1 MAKKE
6 LIKTRLTISYPSKG
20 KIEVKDTLTNKTNVL
35 ITKEKDWK
43 KTTKGVA
50 FDKNTYL
57 IEVTP
62 WRRIKKKGHL
72 VPIIETRRT
81 RNRTIHINHKKIGVL
96 KEKEQLARAL
106 FTQLVPIH
114 HKLKRW
120 ETYYY
125 DKTTKEVKVYHAK
138 TLYALASYHK
148 GVYEISIMDEK
159 YLALCV
165 GLILAAIDSVDSIL
179 DHFKK

>member
-6 LIKTRLTISYPSKG
+6 LIKTRLIISYPSKG
-20 KIEVKDTLTNKTNVL
+20 KIEVTDTLTNKTKVL

-57 IEVTP
+57 IKVAP
-62 WRRIKKKGHL
+62 RKHIYRGGL
-72 VPIIETRRT
+72 VPEVRTYRT
-81 RNRTIHINHKKIGVL
+81 RNRVIYINHKRIGIL
-96 KEKEQLARAL
+96 KEGLPFARAL
-106 FTQLVPIH
+106 LTPLVPVH

-148 GVYEISIMDEK
+148 GVYEISILNEEF
-159 YLALCV
+159 LSLCL

-179 DHFKK
+179 DRFKK

>member
-20 KIEVKDTLTNKTNVL
+20 KIEIKDTLTNKTNVL

-57 IEVTP
+57 IKVAP
-62 WRRIKKKGHL
+62 RKHIYRGGL
-72 VPIIETRRT
+72 VPVVRTYRT
-81 RNRTIHINHKKIGVL
+81 RNRVIYINHKRIGIL
-96 KEKEQLARAL
+96 KEGLPFARAL
-106 FTQLVPIH
+106 LTPLVPIH

-120 ETYYY
+120 HTYYY
-125 DKTTKEVKVYHAK
+125 DKSTKEVEVHHGK
-138 TLYALASYHK
+138 TLYAYARYHK
-148 GVYEISIMDEK
+148 GVYEISIVDEK

-165 GLILAAIDSVDSIL
+165 GLILAAVDSVDSIL